1 MRRIA
6 DHDAVP
12 GASESELLAVRML
25 AEAYKRVKVGERDWL
40 PTCRIDCQ
48 QVLHGGPARGL
59 HRRRGVKGRLH
70 VARAVRVRA
79 RRVLGAAA
87 IIGGATALCLV
98 AALGLTHS
106 GNGSAASYHKP
117 ANHSSHATTGRHE
130 SRTDTVGNSQP
141 PHSSG
146 VGGMPAPST
155 ASIPDQPSIPDLPS
169 DLPIPS
175 LPSDL
180 PIPSLPSDLP
190 ISNLPSIPN
199 LPSSLDGTS

>member
-48 QVLHGGPARGL
+48 QVLHGGRARGR

-70 VARAVRVRA
+70 VARTVRVRA
-79 RRVLGAAA
+79 RRVLGAAG

-98 AALGLTHS
+98 VALSLTRS
-106 GNGSAASYHKP
+106 GNSNVASYHRP
-117 ANHSSHATTGRHE
+117 ASPPFHAATDGHQN
-130 SRTDTVGNSQP
+130 RTNTVGNSQP

-146 VGGMPAPST
+146 VGGLPAPST
-155 ASIPDQPSIPDLPS
+155 PSIPAHPS
-169 DLPIPS
+169 IPTH
-175 LPSDL
+175 
-180 PIPSLPSDLP
+180 PSDLP
-190 ISNLPSIPN
+190 ISDLPISD
-199 LPSSLDGTS
+199 LPISDLPISDLPISLGGTS